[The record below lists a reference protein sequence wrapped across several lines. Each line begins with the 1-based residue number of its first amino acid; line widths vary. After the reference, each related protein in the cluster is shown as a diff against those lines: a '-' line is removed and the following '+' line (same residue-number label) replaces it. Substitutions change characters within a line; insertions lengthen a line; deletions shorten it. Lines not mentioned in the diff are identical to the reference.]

1 MLLDQ
6 YAFGALGKRIVKVFS
21 AIFRREDEVKYRE
34 CISKSFSKN
43 SVGVYIHF
51 PFCKSLCPA
60 CPYVRDLWQ
69 EKMVRAYVSA
79 LKMEIRLVGGVL
91 KDLGL
96 KVVDIHAGG
105 GTPSLIDK
113 EWKEVIQTI
122 GECFDVS
129 SDCRFGIEANP
140 DDLTEDKAFQL
151 RESGVDEISI
161 GVQSLFKTNLRM
173 LGRRHGVEESLEAV
187 EKCRDAGF
195 KLINVDMMYML
206 PEQSTDLWIHDLK
219 LASELGADQITCYP
233 LLVPHYTPFY
243 KMIKEG
249 RVQEQPNMKE
259 FKRMYYAAVHTL
271 TDEGYTPLRYY
282 SFGRKGE
289 EYSTVELEMVGP
301 LLGFGS
307 GAISF
312 TGGYEYVNT
321 CSVKEY
327 IKSVERGRLPIAGG
341 RNVAKEERA
350 VRYVAERLSA
360 LKLKIKDFEREFE
373 EPFEALMKKSG
384 YNAAIRM
391 GLLFGNLKREGDE
404 IRVTEKGMWQRNLS
418 GWAFVLSIPCRIV
431 EEYTKT
437 PWPIEVKVP

>member
-6 YAFGALGKRIVKVFS
+6 YAFGALGKRIAKVFS

-34 CISKSFSKN
+34 CISKSILKN
-43 SVGVYIHF
+43 SVGFYIHF

-69 EKMVRAYVSA
+69 EKIVRAYVSA
-79 LKMEIRLVGGVL
+79 LKMEIRLVGEAL

-96 KVVDIHAGG
+96 RVVDIHAGG

-113 EWKEVIQTI
+113 EWGEVIQTVR
-122 GECFDVS
+122 ECFDVS
-129 SDCRFGIEANP
+129 QDCRFGIEANP
-140 DDLTEDKAFQL
+140 DDLTDDKTFQL

-161 GVQSLFKTNLRM
+161 GVQSLFKTNLRI

-187 EKCRDAGF
+187 ENCRDAGF
-195 KLINVDMMYML
+195 RLINVDMMYML
-206 PEQSTDLWIHDLK
+206 PEQSTDSWIHDLK
-219 LASELGADQITCYP
+219 LASELDADQITCYP

-259 FKRMYYAAVHTL
+259 FKRMYYAAVYTL
-271 TDEGYTPLRYY
+271 TDEGYMPLRYY
-282 SFGRKGE
+282 SFGRKSE

-312 TGGYEYVNT
+312 TGGYEYINT

-327 IKSVERGRLPIAGG
+327 IKSVKRGRLPIAGG
-341 RNVAKEERA
+341 RNVKKEERA

-360 LKLKIKDFEREFE
+360 LKLKIKDFEKEFG
-373 EPFEALMKKSG
+373 EPFEALMKRSG
-384 YNAAIRM
+384 YHAALRM

-418 GWAFVLSIPCRIV
+418 GWAFVLLIPCRIV

>member
-6 YAFGALGKRIVKVFS
+6 YAFGALGKRIRKVFS
-21 AIFRREDEVKYRE
+21 ATFRRGEEVRLKEYIRTS
-34 CISKSFSKN
+34 ISKN

-69 EKMVRAYVSA
+69 ERMVRSYVSA
-79 LKMEIRLVGGVL
+79 LKSEIRMVGEAV
-91 KDLGL
+91 KDLDL

-113 EWKEVIQTI
+113 EWGDIVRTVRES
-122 GECFDVS
+122 FDVQQ
-129 SDCRFGIEANP
+129 DCRFGIEANP

-161 GVQSLFKTNLRM
+161 GVQSLFKTNLKV
-173 LGRRHGVEESLEAV
+173 LGRRHGVEESLEAI
-187 EKCRDAGF
+187 EKCRAAGF

-206 PEQSTDLWIHDLK
+206 PEQTTDSWIQDLK
-219 LASELGADQITCYP
+219 MVSELGSDQITCYP
-233 LLVPHYTPFY
+233 LLVPHYTSFY
-243 KMIKEG
+243 KMVKER
-249 RVQEQPNMKE
+249 RVPEQPNMKE

-271 TDEGYTPLRYY
+271 SDEGYIPLRYY

-321 CSVKEY
+321 CSVREY
-327 IKSVERGRLPIAGG
+327 VKSVEKGRLPIAGG
-341 RNVAKEERA
+341 RNVTKEERA

-360 LKLKIKDFEREFE
+360 LKLKIQDFEEEFGE
-373 EPFEALMKKSG
+373 SFEALMKRSG
-384 YNAAIRM
+384 YNMALRM

-404 IRVTEKGMWQRNLS
+404 IRVTKKGMWHRNLG
-418 GWAFVLSIPCRIV
+418 GWAFVLSVPCRIV

-437 PWPIEVKVP
+437 PWPIEVRVP